1 MILQITDGELDPYTP
16 VIEHGLDSLV
26 AVEVRSWF
34 VKELKVDMPVLKI
47 LGGASIADL
56 SEQALKGL
64 PEKVLSSIR
73 TGTGSA
79 AAKPSSVKQPVPLL
93 EPMKAVSEPS
103 SSASASN
110 STTPPSST
118 PENETVANSSSG
130 ASSPGPAQSP
140 KLESLKNAQPAT
152 EYPPFIK
159 SELMSFAQSR
169 FWFLRLLLT
178 DQTTFTVAFFYKIT
192 GNLRIGDLE
201 QAVRTVGSRQEAFRT
216 WFVADEEGD
225 IAYQKVAQSSKLR
238 LEQKKITSASDV
250 AAEYAKLRNYQ
261 FDIER
266 GELMRLI
273 LLSLSPSSHFLLVG
287 YHHVLMDGVG
297 FQIFIANLEKAYTKQ
312 SLGIPP
318 RPMTAFSADQ
328 RKDFESGKMNDAL
341 KFWRGEF
348 SDGPPLLPL
357 LPMARVTSRMPLS
370 VYNVNQG
377 HRRLNPDLT
386 AQVKLISKT
395 AHSTPFHFYLAAF
408 KAMLF
413 KFTDVDDLTI
423 GLADAN
429 RGSAEAMGTVG
440 LFLNLLALR
449 FRRQRCQKF
458 ADAITEARNATYKA
472 LSHSSLP
479 FDVLLKELN
488 VPRSSTHSPLF
499 QAFFDFRQGAQEKH
513 AFGDCQFEIQDA
525 HPGRTAYDITLD
537 VTDSATE
544 TVVAIRTQMSLYN
557 EAATNLLLDT
567 YVGLVETFS
576 SDIEMSLENVPLFSA
591 KQLTHAVDHGRG

>member
-1 MILQITDGELDPYTP
+1 
-16 VIEHGLDSLV
+16 
-26 AVEVRSWF
+26 
-34 VKELKVDMPVLKI
+34 
-47 LGGASIADL
+47 
-56 SEQALKGL
+56 
-64 PEKVLSSIR
+64 
-73 TGTGSA
+73 
-79 AAKPSSVKQPVPLL
+79 
-93 EPMKAVSEPS
+93 
-103 SSASASN
+103 
-110 STTPPSST
+110 
-118 PENETVANSSSG
+118 
-130 ASSPGPAQSP
+130 
-140 KLESLKNAQPAT
+140 
-152 EYPPFIK
+152 
-159 SELMSFAQSR
+159 
-169 FWFLRLLLT
+169 
-178 DQTTFTVAFFYKIT
+178 
-192 GNLRIGDLE
+192 
-201 QAVRTVGSRQEAFRT
+201 
-216 WFVADEEGD
+216 
-225 IAYQKVAQSSKLR
+225 
-238 LEQKKITSASDV
+238 
-250 AAEYAKLRNYQ
+250 
-261 FDIER
+261 
-266 GELMRLI
+266 
-273 LLSLSPSSHFLLVG
+273 
-287 YHHVLMDGVG
+287 
-297 FQIFIANLEKAYTKQ
+297 
-312 SLGIPP
+312 
-318 RPMTAFSADQ
+318 
-328 RKDFESGKMNDAL
+328 
-341 KFWRGEF
+341 
-348 SDGPPLLPL
+348 
-357 LPMARVTSRMPLS
+357 
-370 VYNVNQG
+370 
-377 HRRLNPDLT
+377 
-386 AQVKLISKT
+386 
-395 AHSTPFHFYLAAF
+395 
-408 KAMLF
+408 MLF